1 MTARPHTPYEGTSDL
16 DTAQEG
22 TIEARITAA
31 MVSYLGGALGWRK
44 KDISDRIRR
53 ELTREIPRGVL
64 SSLDE
69 AGLEV
74 QGKTVL
80 DLGSGLGALSS
91 ELALRGARVLAVEP
105 DVAWRA
111 ITAARL
117 PRGGSGVVVAS
128 VGEALPFRS
137 GSIDLVVSLQV
148 LEHVRDP
155 QQVLCEV
162 YRVLRP
168 GGSFFLACENY
179 LAFREQHYRVAWF
192 PLLPK
197 PIGSVYLRLRGRSPA
212 FLRDAVTYITLPG
225 VLRMLSRAGFLRV
238 RETEIVGK
246 VRSPGELRAGWK
258 RVVVGML
265 TRVVSTSVL
274 SWNWMLLDTA
284 RRLFRIGIVEL
295 LTRPLDHHPQANAD
309 R

>member
-1 MTARPHTPYEGTSDL
+1 MTVRPHTPYEGTSDL
-16 DTAQEG
+16 DAVQDG

-31 MVSYLGGALGWRK
+31 MTSYLGGALGWQK
-44 KDISDRIRR
+44 KDISDRIHR
-53 ELTREIPRGVL
+53 ELTREIPLGVL
-64 SSLDE
+64 SILSE

-105 DVAWRA
+105 AAAWRA

-117 PRGGSGVVVAS
+117 PHAGSGVVVAS

-137 GSIDLVVSLQV
+137 GTIDLVVSLQV

-168 GGSFFLACENY
+168 GGGFFLACENY

-197 PIGSVYLRLRGRSPA
+197 PIGSVYLRLRGRSPE

-238 RETEIVGK
+238 REAEMVEK
-246 VRSPGELRAGWK
+246 VRSPGKLKARWK

-265 TRVVSTSVL
+265 TRVVSTTVL
-274 SWNWMLLDTA
+274 SWVWILLDTA
-284 RRLFRIGIVEL
+284 RRLFRIGIEEL
-295 LTRPLDHHPQANAD
+295 LKKPLDQHPSSQC